1 MFVDVDWSC
10 GTELGEHLGVLCVEW
25 SIMYDEFLV
34 QESLTELIP
43 WEHVGDSQA
52 DDFLRVT
59 LEHLS
64 EVHLV

>member
-1 MFVDVDWSC
+1 
-10 GTELGEHLGVLCVEW
+10 
-25 SIMYDEFLV
+25 MYDEFLV
-34 QESLTELIP
+34 QQSLTELIP

>member
-1 MFVDVDWSC
+1 
-10 GTELGEHLGVLCVEW
+10 
-25 SIMYDEFLV
+25 MYDEFLV
-34 QESLTELIP
+34 QKSLTKLIP